1 MRMKHLFFFCMFFIT
16 TPVLSQDSIFLE
28 KIKLPS
34 FIDTLFMDRDLNNW
48 SVRLFTNYKNN
59 RFLLNSG
66 DENLVYKPNNPIG
79 VGFGLGNRK
88 VILDI
93 AFNIKSKD
101 KEPTKRFSLLVTMM
115 LHKHHINLFLHSYQ
129 GYNLNYENRETFR
142 TDIKDFSTGVDYM
155 YIFNASQFSMAAMK
169 SGLVRQK
176 KAAITFGLGGFLY
189 YTRTSA
195 DSSIVPP
202 ELYSYFNE
210 ESRIEEMSGIGAGVH
225 ASFSAMVPILK
236 NFFAS
241 AAITPGVGLMYKFVE
256 TESGSYHP
264 EDPFVYKVD
273 FSGILGYNANKFY
286 INFTMG
292 YVIYRTSLDHSNWIL
307 NNTIKSK
314 LAIGYKIR
322 GKSR

>member
-1 MRMKHLFFFCMFFIT
+1 MRMKHLFFFCMVFIT
-16 TPVLSQDSIFLE
+16 TPLLSQDSIFLE

-48 SVRLFTNYKNN
+48 SVRLFSNYKNS

-66 DENLVYKPNNPIG
+66 DENLVYKPNNPFG

-88 VILDI
+88 IILDI

-101 KEPTKRFSLLVTMM
+101 QEPTERFDLQVTLM
-115 LHKHHINLFLHSYQ
+115 LHKHHIDYFLHSYQ
-129 GYNLNYENRETFR
+129 GYNVTYDNQEDFR

-155 YIFNASQFSMAAMK
+155 YIFNASEFSMAAMK

-176 KAAITFGLGGFLY
+176 KAALSFGLGGFLY

-202 ELYSYFNE
+202 ELYPYFNE
-210 ESRIEEMSGIGAGVH
+210 ESRIVELSGFGAGVH
-225 ASFSAMVPILK
+225 ASFNAMVPFLK

-264 EDPFVYKVD
+264 VDPFVYKVD

-292 YVIYRTSLDHSNWIL
+292 YVLFRTSLDHSNWIY
-307 NNTIKSK
+307 NSAVKSK

-322 GKSR
+322 GKDR